1 MVISRSTVLS
11 ISSCTGLP
19 STGKGLPYVA
29 SSQADQEIPG
39 SWANHIIHGRLPY
52 PVMRVIR
59 APSAGRAHE
68 LVVRSLLEKG
78 TVIDT
83 EDDEATVEG
92 DEIAIRI
99 EHPLTEPMVSPA
111 SRFQQRFMEQYA
123 ADLLTGSGGRFEYDY
138 HDRLFHW
145 GQGLTSLGHP
155 ISRDQ
160 VAYII
165 QKLGTAPVSR
175 RAIAVTWNPAIDEE
189 LDDCPCLQLVQCL
202 ARGGSLHMKV
212 VFRSNDMLSAAGA
225 NMFALISLQKHIA
238 DRLGL
243 NQGAY
248 THISLVPHI
257 YYKRDS
263 HDILPFC
270 NRGAEIRPL
279 PEVCRSCGRCP
290 RGTS

>member
-1 MVISRSTVLS
+1 
-11 ISSCTGLP
+11 
-19 STGKGLPYVA
+19 
-29 SSQADQEIPG
+29 
-39 SWANHIIHGRLPY
+39 
-52 PVMRVIR
+52 MRVIR

-202 ARGGSLHMKV
+202 GLYPIGSLVELNTGEVGV
-212 VFRSNDMLSAAGA
+212 VIQQNSVRRLKPRIMVILNPDK
-225 NMFALISLQKHIA
+225 SLP
-238 DRLGL
+238 D
-243 NQGAY
+243 
-248 THISLVPHI
+248 
-257 YYKRDS
+257 
-263 HDILPFC
+263 
-270 NRGAEIRPL
+270 
-279 PEVCRSCGRCP
+279 
-290 RGTS
+290 